1 MNNHHNNI
9 SSWNILFFSGG
20 KRFLCSNP
28 GNELTL
34 YHWKK
39 GFTQNARSGTR
50 VFKTRVLNAQTYR
63 MNMLRSQLLPNLHQF
78 AYLKLVGLTFSLLGL
93 GNPNFWDS
101 QQRFRARLLWL
112 LPLLQDLANHIPE
125 GLDNLIKSH
134 HVAVYCLA
142 LHHKIWIW
150 SFIRS
155 YHMYVYI
162 YIISCHVISYEIQSY
177 HIISYHIL
185 YI

>member
-9 SSWNILFFSGG
+9 STSPQLASVCLPQISW
-20 KRFLCSNP
+20 P
-28 GNELTL
+28 
-34 YHWKK
+34 H
-39 GFTQNARSGTR
+39 
-50 VFKTRVLNAQTYR
+50 V
-63 MNMLRSQLLPNLHQF
+63 
-78 AYLKLVGLTFSLLGL
+78 FSLGTWE
-93 GNPNFWDS
+93 PQIWDS

-177 HIISYHIL
+177 HIISYHIYIIYFMSFHFMIIFYSIIL
-185 YI
+185 YYIVTKI